1 MQVENDIEVHSTP
14 LQGLSPE
21 ALPSE
26 WNGKEVQP
34 LPAGSRA
41 WLILQ
46 IPIRPQN
53 PLPNLAEKVTSAPES
68 SEKARA
74 HKPFLPTKTECS
86 FSNRCTLTVEE
97 MLERN
102 DLKFASPLCTRD
114 VKQIPDAGYAWVIIP
129 LQPSAAPSKLTDKE
143 TIIDTNDHR
152 NIERVLERNG
162 LAPSVTS
169 FPFSSQTQWV

>member
-1 MQVENDIEVHSTP
+1 MQVENDIEVQSTT

-21 ALPSE
+21 ALTSE

-68 SEKARA
+68 SKKASIA
-74 HKPFLPTKTECS
+74 KPFLPTKTECAYS
-86 FSNRCTLTVEE
+86 SRCTLTVEQV
-97 MLERN
+97 LEQN
-102 DLKFASPLCTRD
+102 DLKFASPLHSRE
-114 VKQIPDAGYAWVIIP
+114 VKQISDTGYAWVVIP
-129 LQPSAAPSKLTDKE
+129 LQSSIEHSKLTDKE

-162 LAPSVTS
+162 LWYAPS
-169 FPFSSQTQWV
+169 PFSSQTQWV

>member
-1 MQVENDIEVHSTP
+1 MQIENDIEVQSTP
-14 LQGLSPE
+14 HQGLSPE
-21 ALPSE
+21 ALASE
-26 WNGKEVQP
+26 WNGKEVQS
-34 LPAGSRA
+34 LPTGSRA

-68 SEKARA
+68 SEKACI

-102 DLKFASPLCTRD
+102 DLKFASPLCTRE
-114 VKQIPDAGYAWVIIP
+114 VKQLPDGGYAWVIIP
-129 LQPSAAPSKLTDKE
+129 LQPSIEHSKLTDKE

-162 LAPSVTS
+162 LWYAPS
-169 FPFSSQTQWV
+169 PFSSQTQWV